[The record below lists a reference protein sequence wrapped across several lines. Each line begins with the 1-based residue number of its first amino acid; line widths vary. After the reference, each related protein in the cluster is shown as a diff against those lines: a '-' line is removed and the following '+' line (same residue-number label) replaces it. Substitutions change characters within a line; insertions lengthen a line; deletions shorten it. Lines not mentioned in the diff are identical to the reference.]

1 MPYELIALVVSGGL
15 AIRYL
20 MMREAS
26 VGSKVAIVGAVGG
39 SLVIWWQYPE
49 WLVAATLLQV
59 AASIYVLV
67 YLKVNPYA
75 S

>member
-1 MPYELIALVVSGGL
+1 MPYELIPLVISLGL

-20 MMREAS
+20 MVGDAS
-26 VGSKVAIVGAVGG
+26 VGSKAAVTLAVGA
-39 SLVIWWQYPE
+39 SLVIWWRYPL

-59 AASIYVLV
+59 GASIYVLI

>member
-1 MPYELIALVVSGGL
+1 MPYELVALVISGGL
-15 AIRYL
+15 AVRYL
-20 MMREAS
+20 IMREAS
-26 VGSKVAIVGAVGG
+26 VRSKAAVAVAVGA
-39 SLVIWWQYPE
+39 SLLIWWQYPQ

>member
-1 MPYELIALVVSGGL
+1 MPYELVALVISGGL
-15 AIRYL
+15 AVRYL

-26 VGSKVAIVGAVGG
+26 VASKTAVAVAVGA
-39 SLVIWWQYPE
+39 SLIIWWRYPA

-59 AASIYVLV
+59 GASIYVLV

>member
-1 MPYELIALVVSGGL
+1 MPYELVALVISGGL
-15 AIRYL
+15 AVRYL
-20 MMREAS
+20 IMREAS
-26 VGSKVAIVGAVGG
+26 VRSKAAVAVAVGA
-39 SLVIWWQYPE
+39 SLLIWWQYPQ

-59 AASIYVLV
+59 AASVYVLV